1 MLVESEKVIAKI
13 QLEVDNSISKNYP
26 DNIEAEAKRLLDRNK
41 HLERTLEQRR
51 KKKWKKFTNRV
62 DYGYFKQ
69 KNLTQRQKIG
79 GLNEELNQEK
89 VTLNLVSLEGVE
101 LKRTYAEV
109 LSKVVTK
116 TVVTNLRPKN
126 TDRDKIMEPN
136 VCKANYSFCG
146 DNKIEGG
153 KNIHF
158 AMENQM
164 SDGNNSEF
172 TPEREQ
178 KTEGKVFVSQYIN
191 GSRESNCN
199 VSLESDNVLSA
210 NDEDLVNILANLGE
224 TEINISHINE
234 NSNDMNNTE
243 LGGSIATDEPSTSRT
258 TLTDEGRLSG
268 VFCSKTVFNLSHKI
282 LTEIEIKV
290 LEKGLDFAPVQRTL
304 NEPELRKDFEEFC
317 RRMRCKWHFRN
328 EVSELF
334 SEIPAFRP
342 KSSWLPPKGHAS
354 LEIFLSQLEK

>member
-1 MLVESEKVIAKI
+1 
-13 QLEVDNSISKNYP
+13 
-26 DNIEAEAKRLLDRNK
+26 
-41 HLERTLEQRR
+41 
-51 KKKWKKFTNRV
+51 
-62 DYGYFKQ
+62 
-69 KNLTQRQKIG
+69 
-79 GLNEELNQEK
+79 
-89 VTLNLVSLEGVE
+89 
-101 LKRTYAEV
+101 
-109 LSKVVTK
+109 
-116 TVVTNLRPKN
+116 
-126 TDRDKIMEPN
+126 METN

-153 KNIHF
+153 KNNHF
-158 AMENQM
+158 AMENQI
-164 SDGNNSEF
+164 SDGNNNEF

-191 GSRESNCN
+191 SSRESNSN

-243 LGGSIATDEPSTSRT
+243 LGGSIATDEPSTSRA

-290 LEKGLDFAPVQRTL
+290 LEKGLDFATFKGLLMSRNFVKTL
-304 NEPELRKDFEEFC
+304 KNFVVE
-317 RRMRCKWHFRN
+317 
-328 EVSELF
+328 
-334 SEIPAFRP
+334 
-342 KSSWLPPKGHAS
+342 
-354 LEIFLSQLEK
+354 